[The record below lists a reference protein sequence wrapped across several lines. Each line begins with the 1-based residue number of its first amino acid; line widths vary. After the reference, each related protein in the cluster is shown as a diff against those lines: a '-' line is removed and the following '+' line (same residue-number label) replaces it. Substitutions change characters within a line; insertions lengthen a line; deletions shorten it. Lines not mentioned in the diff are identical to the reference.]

1 MNWGDVM
8 KRFFVFILLLLLVGC
23 SKNEVKNKP
32 VTVNPIIE
40 NEVTITEIE
49 EVIDTFE
56 VEPLENKW
64 GFNFNAVESWS
75 INKPYFNPLGEEKDY
90 LFIEFNPQ
98 TETYYS
104 YIDDYAVRQSDLWY
118 GDQTIMHIPFN
129 EDFTLEE
136 NKQFMFDIET
146 YIVSLNGEI
155 LGRDRNSLSF
165 IVMEGMQHWYGTI
178 EEIDDYFLVELC
190 KENFIPNDTDF
201 VINTS
206 LYDENK
212 AKFTSYNSGEL
223 FQTLVLNKDGGDVF
237 LSVYMNHAYGDYKR
251 SFTMSKDYYNDYGE
265 TFYINGLPSE
275 EGPIEWII
283 EWSDETEEIT
293 LLLETNGLID
303 KIKHGE
309 ALGAIKVSAEYVGA
323 IHAIPTGGYNLLIEH
338 PNFYYETSSLDK
350 TPDGDHILYL
360 PSGYWDIVIEP
371 QNKFLVES
379 FKTKMIPVNSGQMT
393 EVIIPN
399 SISQSLKF
407 SNTGVKNGLAIGA
420 INEENQEVNFRFTLL
435 DDATNEVLPM
445 IENSIIYEGGIEAEI
460 LSLTPVTLPLDIVLL
475 IDSSGS
481 MKGELQDTLQ
491 AAKQFVENLPD
502 DTRIVIVDFDTKVKA
517 KDGKSKQE
525 ALKSI
530 EQLTVGGATA
540 LYDAIDFGVESLRDL
555 NRTAVVLFTDG
566 QDANLNDTGPGSE
579 LDYETL
585 MLKLGEDVPVYTI
598 GFGQNHDK
606 DTLENISE
614 KTHGEYFSA
623 SDQNALTSIFDAI
636 NSKLSNTYDLVYKR
650 PKVLGK
656 SDFPVISIIID
667 TSGSMGSG
675 YEDTG
680 EYGDRLIKV
689 KNLLHEFIL
698 RLPEDVSIQLSEF
711 NDRTSIVQLNTLD
724 RRHILKALAELEA
737 GGYTDIE
744 GSIQVSYET
753 LNEIPSSKKVL
764 VYITDAALGTRDAEE
779 NMLENLSE
787 MKESAIDVL
796 WIGMGIQ
803 EDDEEDFSL
812 AAELSGG
819 DYIISTDV
827 NELKT
832 KVDEVLNRIIH
843 AEESKKT
850 TISLT
855 IEKEDALGEREA
867 YSTSKLVMLS
877 PSEVG
882 EIASIDATTFKITEM
897 VSTYDKESSTMVT
910 GDSLHGKEVWI
921 TSRQK
926 AEKSSV
932 NEACEI
938 MVHEIY
944 TLDKLAGVE
953 APYGQ
958 QFVALNLS
966 LKNILEAQEVMVYPD
981 GSAHPASWVGGNAK
995 GKLEKK
1001 KISYMIPNF
1010 VNHFYLS
1017 FNDNQVPGNTA
1028 TWVTNSPIIK
1038 PGDYSLTIDPDTS
1051 SKGVMIFLAPKEAIN
1066 QISLHLYDTNYGH
1079 INLPITGVMKS
1090 PFDLESLPLQA
1101 KENLADAF
1109 GLGINDVKRL
1119 KEFKDYKLD
1128 PLTSLIEV
1136 DGNFTSNMQALL
1148 DLNPRE
1154 RISLELPTE
1163 NGSYFIPISPMTVEI
1178 PGGFIQKTMV
1188 APGAMNR
1195 VKWLFE
1201 IPNNLID
1208 NKKNIVVDLQEED
1221 KSVVVET
1228 GVLESSQLIR
1238 RLSFEYYD
1246 LDIND
1251 FILDERFLDSSSR
1264 MAILDITVHEKKDG
1278 FSTTGITDQ
1287 LVLKT
1292 DEGGEDNVGLGNF
1305 ASSGNQ
1311 IFAGDEFNDYILE
1324 LDNES
1329 VFLDGTSRRG
1339 FVFYPIYDDR
1349 TWYLSLS
1356 EDILEPRIGD
1366 LSDGY
1371 FGTHYTYYED
1381 EFYMSMMQDAISYAV
1396 ETYERSHPI
1405 NEGLKHGMMSFDQV
1419 YDQVSPV
1426 SLTTYGFKLKDDIDN
1441 LDKLIQ
1447 TLKSIKCVPS
1457 KYFYNGFSNINS
1469 TEAFLMQGYGTVQ
1482 DFGQATKN
1490 ILSGLGYSVKMHELR
1505 LTERG
1510 KEQLDKMVGFET
1522 NVELVPGLSF
1532 KDGDD
1537 YRMLIMPFMV
1547 FADEISD
1554 LAEVYDAALNEYE
1567 QAGIQI
1573 EIELEGLYTE
1583 RGIQQNFADIND
1595 ALGGEEGDQKVTT
1608 SIFYEKIPLEILSL
1622 ECIDILIG
1630 NSGQSANVIVSTANG
1645 EYSGDSFNPNYYEI
1659 ERYYIS
1665 YYLNDGTKIT
1675 QIVELNEVPFNQILI
1690 SSSINQ
1696 PNLNEVSGRYLKT
1709 KADEVYELI
1718 DHPDPLTTLKWL
1730 SRKSINDMIYHQ
1742 SKFEKE
1748 MANDLNVL
1756 SYRTNL
1762 TRIISVVHKYH
1773 NGKLISSLD
1782 MLQPYSD
1789 VYGDP
1794 ERIQSFNTMLGL
1806 MISDIEESI
1815 LGFGLESIWANLPS
1829 DVEMVFLN
1837 LDDDNSEFIQNLDMS
1852 DTLKAYLIASDK
1864 HILISDK
1871 PALMN
1876 DEKRWAWLE
1885 FEQDYKVT
1893 SVLDDFTHGTAE
1905 SAIIDAV
1912 KNSAQFAL
1920 GAFKGVETSM
1930 WSVAAFS
1937 LEESDYTTILK
1948 NAKAFALGISK
1959 KFGYSMGGVG
1969 GSVGG
1974 TISASQ
1980 SVGPVNVTFNGKP
1993 DISQNSLGF
2002 TEGFVEGVK
2011 IYFDSAK

>member
-1 MNWGDVM
+1 M
-8 KRFFVFILLLLLVGC
+8 KRFYVFIILLLLVGC
-23 SKNEVKNKP
+23 SKNEVEVEP
-32 VTVNPIIE
+32 VTANPIEEEQLIQE
-40 NEVTITEIE
+40 EMKEKITA
-49 EVIDTFE
+49 FE
-56 VEPLENKW
+56 VELLENKW
-64 GFNFNAVESWS
+64 TFNTHEVKSWS
-75 INKPYFNPLGEEKDY
+75 IDQPYFNPLGNEEDY
-90 LFIEFNPQ
+90 SLIELNSQ

-104 YIDDYAVRQSDLWY
+104 YIDEYAVRQSDFWF
-118 GDQTIMHIPFN
+118 GDQTIMHIPFKEN
-129 EDFTLEE
+129 FTLEE
-136 NKQFMFDIET
+136 NKQFLFDIED
-146 YIVSLNGEI
+146 YIVNLNGKI

-165 IVMEGMQHWYGTI
+165 VVMENMQHWYGTI
-178 EEIDDYFLVELC
+178 EEIDDYFLIDLC
-190 KENFIPNDTDF
+190 KENFIPNDKAF

-206 LYDENK
+206 LYDNNK
-212 AKFTSYNSGEL
+212 ARFTSYNSGEL
-223 FQTLVLNKDGGDVF
+223 FQTLELNRKGGDVF
-237 LSVYMNHAYGDYKR
+237 LSVYMNHTYGDYER
-251 SFTMSKDYYNDYGE
+251 SFTMSKDYYKDYGD

-275 EGPIEWII
+275 EGPIEWIV
-283 EWSDETEEIT
+283 EWSVETEEIT
-293 LLLETNGLID
+293 LLLETNGFVD

-309 ALGAIKVSAEYVGA
+309 ALGAIKVSAEYVGVV
-323 IHAIPTGGYNLLIEH
+323 HAVPTGGYNLLIEH

-420 INEENQEVNFRFTLL
+420 INEDDKEVSFRFTLL
-435 DDATNEVLPM
+435 DEATNEVLPI
-445 IENSIIYEGGIEAEI
+445 IENSIVYEGGIEAEI

-481 MKGELQDTLQ
+481 MKGELHDTLL

-502 DTRIVIVDFDTKVKA
+502 DARIIIVDFDTKVKP
-517 KDGKSKQE
+517 KEGKTKAE

-530 EQLTVGGATA
+530 DQLTVGGATA
-540 LYDAIDFGVESLRDL
+540 LYDAVDFGVEILKDL

-579 LDYETL
+579 LDYDTL
-585 MLKLGEDVPVYTI
+585 ISKLSENVPVYTI
-598 GFGQNHDK
+598 GFGINHDK

-623 SDQNALTSIFDAI
+623 SDQDALTFIFDAI
-636 NSKLSNTYDLVYKR
+636 NSKLSNTFDLVYKR

-689 KNLLHEFIL
+689 KNLLHEFIV
-698 RLPEDVSIQLSEF
+698 RLPNDVSIQLSEF

-764 VYITDAALGTRDAEE
+764 VYITDAALGTRDAEK

-787 MKESAIDVL
+787 MKESDIDVL
-796 WIGMGIQ
+796 WIGMGIE

-819 DYIISTDV
+819 DYIISTDT
-827 NELKT
+827 NELKA
-832 KVDEVLNRIIH
+832 KVDEVLNRIIET
-843 AEESKKT
+843 EESNKT
-850 TISLT
+850 TVSLT
-855 IEKEDALGEREA
+855 IEKEDATGEREA

-882 EIASIDATTFKITEM
+882 EIASVDATTFKITDM
-897 VSTYDKESSTMVT
+897 VSPYDQESSKMVS
-910 GDSLHGKEVWI
+910 GESLHGKEVWI
-921 TSRQK
+921 TSRQN
-926 AEKSSV
+926 AEKSGF

-938 MVHEIY
+938 FVHEIY

-958 QFVALNLS
+958 QFIALDLS
-966 LKNILEAQEVMVYPD
+966 IKNVLEAQEVMVYPD
-981 GSAHPASWVGGNAK
+981 GSAHPASWVGGSAK

-1010 VNHFYLS
+1010 VSHFYLS

-1028 TWVTNSPIIK
+1028 TWVVNTPIIK
-1038 PGDYSLTIDPDTS
+1038 PGDYSFTIDPDTS
-1051 SKGVMIFLAPKEAIN
+1051 SKGIMVFLAPKEAIN

-1079 INLPITGVMKS
+1079 INMPITGVMQS
-1090 PFDLESLPLQA
+1090 TLELESLPLQA
-1101 KENLADAF
+1101 SENLSETF
-1109 GLGINDVKRL
+1109 GLSVNGVKTL
-1119 KEFKDYKLD
+1119 SGFKDYEMD

-1154 RISLELPTE
+1154 RISLELPTD

-1201 IPNNLID
+1201 IPNSLMN
-1208 NKKNIVVDLQEED
+1208 NEKNIVVDLQEQD
-1221 KSVVVET
+1221 KSVVVESGT
-1228 GVLESSQLIR
+1228 SESSQLIKR
-1238 RLSFEYYD
+1238 VSFDYYD

-1251 FILDERFLDSSSR
+1251 FILDEKFLDSSSK

-1278 FSTTGITDQ
+1278 FSTTGLTEQ

-1292 DEGGEDNVGLGNF
+1292 DDGGDDNVGLGNF
-1305 ASSGNQ
+1305 ATSGNE
-1311 IFAGDEFNDYILE
+1311 ILPGDEFYDYILE

-1329 VFLDGTSRRG
+1329 IFLDGSSRRG

-1349 TWYLSLS
+1349 TWYLSVN
-1356 EDILEPRIGD
+1356 EEILEPRRAD
-1366 LSDGY
+1366 LPDEY

-1396 ETYERSHPI
+1396 ESYERRHPI
-1405 NEGLKHGMMSFDQV
+1405 NEGLEHGMMNIDQV

-1426 SLTTYGFKLKDDIDN
+1426 TLTTYGFKLKEDIDN
-1441 LDKLIQ
+1441 LDQLIKTFKL
-1447 TLKSIKCVPS
+1447 IKCVPS
-1457 KYFYNGFSNINS
+1457 KYFYDGFSNSNS

-1482 DFGQATKN
+1482 DFGQATKD
-1490 ILSGLGYSVKMHELR
+1490 ILSGLGYTVKMHELK

-1510 KEQLDKMVGFET
+1510 KEQFDKMVGFESS
-1522 NVELVPGLSF
+1522 VEIVPGLSF
-1532 KDGDD
+1532 KDGEER
-1537 YRMLIMPFMV
+1537 RMLIMPFMV
-1547 FADEISD
+1547 FADEVSD
-1554 LAEVYDAALNEYE
+1554 IAEVYDAALNEYE
-1567 QAGIQI
+1567 EASFQI

-1583 RGIQQNFADIND
+1583 RGLQQNFADISD
-1595 ALGGEEGDQKVTT
+1595 ALGGQESDQKVTT
-1608 SIFYEKIPLEILSL
+1608 SIFYDKIPLEILSL
-1622 ECIDILIG
+1622 DCIDILIG
-1630 NSGQSANVIVSTANG
+1630 NSGQSANVIISTAKG
-1645 EYSGDSFNPNYYEI
+1645 EYRGDTFNPNHYEI
-1659 ERYYIS
+1659 KRYYIN
-1665 YYLNDGTKIT
+1665 YYLNDGSKIT
-1675 QIVELNEVPFNQILI
+1675 QTVELNEVPFNQIFI

-1696 PNLNEVSGRYLKT
+1696 PNLNTESSKYLKA
-1709 KADEVYELI
+1709 KSEEVYKLI

-1742 SKFEKE
+1742 SKFERE

-1762 TRIISVVHKYH
+1762 TRIISLVHKYH
-1773 NGKLISSLD
+1773 DGKLTSSLD

-1789 VYGDP
+1789 VYGDE

-1806 MISDIEESI
+1806 MISNIEESI
-1815 LGFGLESIWANLPS
+1815 LGSGLESIWANLPS
-1829 DVEMVFLN
+1829 DVEMIFLN
-1837 LDDDNSEFIQNLDMS
+1837 LNDDNSEFIEELDMT
-1852 DTLKAYLIASDK
+1852 DTLKAYLITIDK
-1864 HILISDK
+1864 HILISNK
-1871 PALMN
+1871 PALVN
-1876 DEKRWAWLE
+1876 GEKRWAWLE
-1885 FEQDYKVT
+1885 FDQDYKVI

-1937 LEESDYTTILK
+1937 LEESDYNTILK

-2002 TEGFVEGVK
+2002 TEGFVEGIK
-2011 IYFDSAK
+2011 IYFDCAK